1 MIAVCH
7 PVCDKLLLIFSYFIR
22 SVKEIQH
29 LKCLFLISGIV
40 HHDCYKECGAIFGLI
55 QGSNGHSL
63 KFFYITGKLIESNGH
78 IKILHYAL
86 RIY

>member
-40 HHDCYKECGAIFGLI
+40 HHGCNKECSAIFGFI
-55 QGSNGHSL
+55 QRSYGQCL

-78 IKILHYAL
+78 LKILHYAL